1 MREYN
6 LKNIVINISIFLC
19 SLDSFFRERG
29 IVAIAFLLL
38 LIVINK
44 DFFNTIKTK
53 YINYTFVFSFFYLFY
68 SILAISFPGIYLQIP
83 VDENNFA
90 FKIIDRLSLLIIFLL
105 ISIVFEKI
113 SMENNL
119 YLIVK
124 IHMMFFYFQF
134 LLWFLFDIKFDIIEL
149 LFGVAQRNEM
159 GFGDNVVFRPA
170 GLYIEPSNYAA
181 YITCMFSPYIIKNNR
196 FKFIDYLVP
205 CSILLTLSSAAFFI
219 GLLLFFVMLIK
230 GGVFR
235 KLKTVILLSFLV
247 MPLVIFLGFKQIDRF
262 GSDGVMNNSNTILR
276 MNLINYVIDSRM
288 ESIGLTLIG
297 TGLYSYDMEIYRLEN
312 ASDGRAISSI
322 QDASLFIYTFLITG
336 VIGFLAI
343 ILLLLSTNGI
353 ANKLVV
359 LSVFFS
365 KISFLFPIFLFFLF
379 FLLKNKKN

>member
-1 MREYN
+1 M
-6 LKNIVINISIFLC
+6 
-19 SLDSFFRERG
+19 
-29 IVAIAFLLL
+29 AIAFLLL